1 MAAYYTEEFVTAI
14 RLRKS
19 RDINLRAAVRAFCH
33 THALSNT
40 DWLFNDTEENS
51 PLSADSLQKVTNR
64 KGHLSGP
71 NY

>member
-1 MAAYYTEEFVTAI
+1 MAAHYAEEFVTAI

-51 PLSADSLQKVTNR
+51 HLSADSLQKVTNR